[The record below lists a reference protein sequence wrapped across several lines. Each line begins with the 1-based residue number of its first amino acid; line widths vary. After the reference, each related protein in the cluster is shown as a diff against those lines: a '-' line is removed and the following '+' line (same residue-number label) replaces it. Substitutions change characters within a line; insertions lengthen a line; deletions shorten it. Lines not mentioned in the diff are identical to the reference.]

1 MIDDLSKHRH
11 LPCGIDA
18 QSACLIMQT
27 RSLERA
33 LVGLA
38 VGVVL
43 SFNNV
48 FTVLTG
54 VEEVLPGAS
63 VVSEGS
69 VEATER
75 SVTLDVVVAAEPAT

>member
-1 MIDDLSKHRH
+1 
-11 LPCGIDA
+11 
-18 QSACLIMQT
+18 MQT

-48 FTVLTG
+48 LTVLTG
-54 VEEVLPGAS
+54 VEEVLPRAS

-69 VEATER
+69 VEATE
-75 SVTLDVVVAAEPAT
+75 

>member
-1 MIDDLSKHRH
+1 
-11 LPCGIDA
+11 
-18 QSACLIMQT
+18 MQT

-43 SFNNV
+43 LFNNV
-48 FTVLTG
+48 LTVLTS
-54 VEEVLPGAS
+54 VEEVLPRVS

-69 VEATER
+69 IEATER
-75 SVTLDVVVAAEPAT
+75 SVTREVVVAAELAT